1 MKLFVIAAAII
12 NAVAAIR
19 SSYNVVQHHSP
30 SHSKYSFNSNPIYSP
45 VSYQNI
51 HNSHDDESTYQ
62 PHHSF
67 TGAHNYEVSFGKYSD
82 SPHIAHKYDLSEP
95 SRSDFG

>member
-1 MKLFVIAAAII
+1 MKLFVIATAII
-12 NAVAAIR
+12 NAVAAIK
-19 SSYNVVQHHSP
+19 SSYNIVQHHAP
-30 SHSKYSFNSNPIYSP
+30 SHSKYSFNTNPIYSP

-51 HNSHDDESTYQ
+51 HNPHDDEYTYQ
-62 PHHSF
+62 PHSF

-82 SPHIAHKYDLSEP
+82 SPHIANKYDLSEP